1 MKPNAD
7 AEKHALVRNAAD
19 AYAQALATAGGKELE
34 ALNGKED
41 RTAVCTAI
49 YASSPYDLQ
58 VPALPVSRLSVNLT
72 RARVS
77 GGVVGER
84 HRSYEALRYSM
95 FLAPA
100 GVPMAWRKDS
110 PSRHLA
116 IYFHPDALGHS
127 GDGAAVIDQ
136 ERPVFNA
143 QIAGIRH
150 LADQLAAELG
160 RPDTFTD
167 EAADSLARLL
177 LVQLARQLRDPG
189 TTASNPLTP
198 KVLASLR
205 DYIVAHL
212 SERVLVTDLA
222 REAVLSPH
230 RFARAFSEHMRQ
242 SPHQFVLGLRLDR
255 AAQLLRSSNL
265 NLVEVALDCGFANQQ
280 HLCNA
285 MRRHLG
291 TTPNRYRRTHKKGTE
306 IES

>member
-1 MKPNAD
+1 MLLVV
-7 AEKHALVRNAAD
+7 AELRQPLLGGLRVR
-19 AYAQALATAGGKELE
+19 L
-34 ALNGKED
+34 
-41 RTAVCTAI
+41 
-49 YASSPYDLQ
+49 
-58 VPALPVSRLSVNLT
+58 RLL
-72 RARVS
+72 
-77 GGVVGER
+77 G
-84 HRSYEALRYSM
+84 ALRID
-95 FLAPA
+95 LGLQEAP
-100 GVPMAWRKDS
+100 R
-110 PSRHLA
+110 
-116 IYFHPDALGHS
+116 
-127 GDGAAVIDQ
+127 
-136 ERPVFNA
+136 
-143 QIAGIRH
+143 
-150 LADQLAAELG
+150 
-160 RPDTFTD
+160 
-167 EAADSLARLL
+167 
-177 LVQLARQLRDPG
+177 
-189 TTASNPLTP
+189 
-198 KVLASLR
+198 VLASLR